1 MLFCTS
7 IGLVVNLIKSLSRI
21 SVDYD
26 LVVIGMSAHAHKLVS
41 LAAQREARVAWVW
54 DQDGQYLD
62 AYLNIAHLDP
72 ILQLLKNQLGGH
84 PKSKRS
90 EIFAET
96 ASSIFERLSSC
107 QAEMLETLQ
116 TLGIDVIIGEYEFQR
131 QLKNSYVLEVGETS
145 FSESCKK
152 FSTRMLSSRAF
163 AIAHDQPTPLRKIF
177 GLAEH
182 NYLTANQLLH
192 LQDLPKS
199 IAVLG
204 GDAHACEIA
213 QTLNFLGVHTYLI
226 TEHQHI
232 LPNVDVAIARTL
244 QAQLEA
250 EGVEIYTET
259 QVTAVRET
267 ELHRSKIWLDNRE
280 LECDRILIPVAPR
293 EFYFP
298 SDRHIYQCCHDQ
310 DVAKIV
316 QQELQTHFW
325 KSSSISTSP
334 EIINVPTSPPLAQ
347 IGMTETS
354 AKQKYGQDLYIL
366 ESYAEN
372 IGLCKII
379 CDRKGQ
385 ILGAS
390 VFGDRAKLVI
400 DPIAIAMQG
409 KVKIQ
414 NIVGLQELEITE
426 QWERLHR
433 DQGQQIKLKN
443 WFTFRRDWH
452 I

>member
-1 MLFCTS
+1 M
-7 IGLVVNLIKSLSRI
+7 

-54 DQDGQYLD
+54 DQHGQYFD
-62 AYLNIAHLDP
+62 KHLNIAHVDP
-72 ILQLLKNQLGGH
+72 ILQLLKNKLGDH
-84 PKSKRS
+84 PKPKRS
-90 EIFAET
+90 EFFAET
-96 ASSIFERLSSC
+96 VSSILERLSFC

-116 TLGIDVIIGEYEFQR
+116 TIGIDVIIGEYKFQR
-131 QLKNSYVLEVGETS
+131 KFKNSYILEVYETS
-145 FSESCKK
+145 SSNTCENFSK
-152 FSTRMLSSRAF
+152 RMLSSRAF
-163 AIAHDQPTPLRKIF
+163 AIAHDTFTPPQKIF
-177 GLAEH
+177 GLAEN
-182 NYLTANQLLH
+182 NYLTTNQLFH

-204 GDAHACEIA
+204 GDAHACVIA
-213 QTLNFLGVHTYLI
+213 QTLSFLGVHTYLI
-226 TEHQHI
+226 TEYQHI
-232 LPNVDVAIARTL
+232 LPNVDLAIARTL

-267 ELHRSKIWLDNRE
+267 EQHRSRLWLDNQE

-293 EFYFP
+293 EFYVP
-298 SDRHIYQCCHDQ
+298 SDRHIYQCCHDR
-310 DVAKIV
+310 DIAKIV

-325 KSSSISTSP
+325 QLSSISPSP
-334 EIINVPTSPPLAQ
+334 EILNVPTSPPLAQ
-347 IGMTETS
+347 IGMTEAL
-354 AKQKYGQDLYIL
+354 AKRKYRQNLYML
-366 ESYAEN
+366 QSYAED

-400 DPIAIAMQG
+400 DAIAIAMQG

-414 NIVGLQELEITE
+414 NIVGLQELKIAE
-426 QWERLHR
+426 QWEQLHR
-433 DQGQQIKLKN
+433 DHGQQIKFKN
-443 WFTFRRDWH
+443 WFTFRRDWNV
-452 I
+452 